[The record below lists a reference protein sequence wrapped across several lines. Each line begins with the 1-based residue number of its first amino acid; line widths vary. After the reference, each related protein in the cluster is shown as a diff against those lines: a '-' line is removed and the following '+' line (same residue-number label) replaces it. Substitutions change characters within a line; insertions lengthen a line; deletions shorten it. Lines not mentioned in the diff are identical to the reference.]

1 MKLLAIILIPVGLA
15 AGLAGGHFLAPPEP
29 EMAEEDPKAK
39 AGKETPEKPPQ
50 LDLSET
56 DYAKLNKQFIVPVI
70 EDSDVI
76 ALVVVTMAIEVKK
89 GGRDLVF
96 EHEPKL
102 RAEFLNVFF
111 NHAQSGGF
119 SGVFIES
126 QLMEDLRSSL
136 NAAAWNVLGKTAHQ
150 VLVTSLIR
158 QDI

>member
-29 EMAEEDPKAK
+29 ETAEEDPKAN
-39 AGKETPEKPPQ
+39 AGKEMPEKPPQ

-56 DYAKLNKQFIVPVI
+56 DYAKLDKQFIVPVI
-70 EDSDVI
+70 EDGGVI

-126 QLMEDLRSSL
+126 QLMGDLRSSL
-136 NAAAWNVLGKTAHQ
+136 NAAAWSVLGETAHQ